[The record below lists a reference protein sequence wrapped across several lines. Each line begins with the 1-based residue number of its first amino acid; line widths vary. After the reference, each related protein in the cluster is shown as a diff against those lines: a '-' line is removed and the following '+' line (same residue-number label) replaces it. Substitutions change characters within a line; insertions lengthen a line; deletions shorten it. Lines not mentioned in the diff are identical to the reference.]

1 MKIKTKICAF
11 ALALVLGCGA
21 LVACNQG
28 KKSSGGASDSGTQS
42 TSEKQET
49 KYLVNVP
56 SSNDYTIAG
65 ISQEGYLKGAKV
77 SFTVTLTNT
86 DKEIT
91 AVGYDTTTLT
101 ALQSGGYEFDMPE
114 KNVTLFVNTK
124 VIERYTLSHTG
135 AIQVDGDPITFTLL
149 LGTDP
154 VADDFTLEAVEGAE
168 HVSIEGATV
177 TGVSE
182 GQVVIV
188 AKINGVEKARETI
201 TVEKSAYTT
210 IADAID
216 DAWEKVTDFND
227 NSKSTKTTN
236 KYKIRAKVVFMGS
249 VYNNKVEM
257 LIDDGTGILDYQIKA
272 SADITAFDVD
282 DVIEIEEPLQNY
294 YGLLEMYSS
303 DVKYAK
309 KVEGVTINTTPFQTL
324 ADGAAYDAV
333 YNANMVNTGIHNV
346 KPVILQAKAKT
357 VGEGSDAKKRYE
369 VLGATKGLLATTK
382 SVIDLAFLDGATY
395 TFKGYLLNW
404 NDSAKYCNF
413 VAIEQKKLAATSVS
427 IDQENFEIAIN
438 TTKQLTY
445 TTEPAG
451 AGQSVAWTVEP
462 AGVVTVVDG
471 LVSAVATGTATIKLT
486 VDGNE
491 DTVVATVVQPIPA
504 ESAQFTPNTKE
515 ITTADSL
522 DLNELLSSLP
532 AGNSDDKNKQWSV
545 EPADAGTLTNGVYK
559 PAKTGSAV
567 VTVKYNATVSAS
579 ITITA
584 RQQKLADLASTK
596 LGDAVD
602 VYGIVTGKY
611 PVSGRNGLWIA
622 DGTSAAYLNYAP
634 KTGMDNG
641 AIIHAVGTVDVYNG
655 ARQIKA
661 TTYEVV
667 ESYEGLV
674 TPSELTITEELCT
687 TINPTAQSRQA
698 TVSGIV
704 SYNAVNGSGH
714 RNVTVKVGANEFK
727 IYVHKDNCGST
738 VITDFA
744 RAEVGKQATIK
755 GYVTV
760 NKYNEKDPTKA
771 VASDFQ
777 LINPTLTDVQDV
789 PATGLKLNE
798 TTANVK
804 QGATLQ
810 LTASADPEGST
821 LPSAVTWTVEDN
833 EKVTVSETGLVS
845 VAADAVAES
854 TATVKATCGEFEASC
869 VITVKDTASA
879 DAVVADFSTK
889 AAGHS
894 AYYDTWTYGDFTV
907 AGGANNNKNWAF
919 VKMGG
924 KSATISA
931 EGHPGTYIKTN
942 KAVSYSVTSVT
953 IKFVGKCYNQ
963 DNEKAS
969 VKIESYSDAALAT
982 KVAETASQEVP
993 AITTDNGVETLTF
1006 TFTAPQ
1012 AANMYYKV
1020 NFAITNTTTYNGVV
1034 ALETITFNAA

>member
-28 KKSSGGASDSGTQS
+28 KKNSGGASDSGTQS

-135 AIQVDGDPITFTLL
+135 TVQVDGDPITFTLL

-154 VADDFTLEAVEGAE
+154 VADDFTLEAVEGAD

-227 NSKSTKTTN
+227 NSKSTKTTD

-249 VYNNKVEM
+249 VYKNNVEM
-257 LIDDGTGILDYQIKA
+257 LIDDGTAILDYQIKA
-272 SADITAFDVD
+272 PDGITAFGVG

-333 YNANMVNTGIHNV
+333 YNANMVNNGIHNV

-382 SVIDLAFLDGATY
+382 SVIDLAFTEGATY
-395 TFKGYLLNW
+395 NFKGYLLNW

-413 VAIEQKKLAATSVS
+413 VAIEQNKLAATSVS

-451 AGQSVAWTVEP
+451 AGQSVAWTVDP
-462 AGVVTVVDG
+462 AGKVTVDENG

-532 AGNSDDKNKQWSV
+532 ADNSDDKNKQWSV
-545 EPADAGTLTNGVYK
+545 EPADAGTLTNGVFT

-579 ITITA
+579 ITITV
-584 RQQKLADLASTK
+584 RQQTLADLAHAK
-596 LGDAVD
+596 VDDPVD
-602 VYGIVTGKY
+602 VYGYVVGSY
-611 PVSGRNGLWIA
+611 PVSGKYGLWLA
-622 DGTSAAYLNYAP
+622 DGAYGIYLNHAP
-634 KTGMDNG
+634 KTGMVKD
-641 AIIHAVGTVDVYNG
+641 AIVHVVGKVAAFHGGKQV
-655 ARQIKA
+655 AA
-661 TTYEVV
+661 TSYDVV
-667 ESYEGLV
+667 ESYTGLTAPV
-674 TPSELTITEELCT
+674 DLTINETVIAGIDET
-687 TINPTAQSRQA
+687 YQGRYA
-698 TVSGIV
+698 TVSGV
-704 SYNAVNGSGH
+704 VKSHTNLGQAGNAHHTITLTVGSQ
-714 RNVTVKVGANEFK
+714 TFKV
-727 IYVHKDNCGST
+727 YVHKDNCGAD
-738 VITDFA
+738 VCTDFD
-744 RAEVGKQATIK
+744 RALVGKQ
-755 GYVTV
+755 VTV
-760 NKYNEKDPTKA
+760 KGFVTANKSNVTDFTKLA
-771 VASDFQ
+771 ISDYQ
-777 LINPTLTDVQDV
+777 LINPTLVDCQSPT
-789 PATGLKLNE
+789 ATGISLDK
-798 TTANVK
+798 TTATVK
-804 QGATLQ
+804 QGETLQ
-810 LTASADPEGST
+810 LTVSGEPAGAE
-821 LPSAVTWTVEDN
+821 LPGTVSWTVEDN

-845 VAADAVAES
+845 VAADAVAGS
-854 TATVKATCGEFEASC
+854 TATIKATCGTFAPATC
-869 VITVKDTASA
+869 V
-879 DAVVADFSTK
+879 
-889 AAGHS
+889 
-894 AYYDTWTYGDFTV
+894 
-907 AGGANNNKNWAF
+907 
-919 VKMGG
+919 
-924 KSATISA
+924 
-931 EGHPGTYIKTN
+931 
-942 KAVSYSVTSVT
+942 VT
-953 IKFVGKCYNQ
+953 IK
-963 DNEKAS
+963 DAS
-969 VKIESYSDAALAT
+969 AVVNDSKITFGSLGLE
-982 KVAETASQEVP
+982 
-993 AITTDNGVETLTF
+993 NGVQYSEPF
-1006 TFTAPQ
+1006 EGEDF
-1012 AANMYYKV
+1012 
-1020 NFAITNTTTYNGVV
+1020 
-1034 ALETITFNAA
+1034 TITFAGGDNDGKYYTTGSGIRTYGGGKFTIASSRNILKVVLTWSGSYKPDAATVVNTGTYAVDTGTWTGSATSIVFSRPSGSGHWRLQAVQVFYVL